1 MSRSLKLVPRAE
13 HHAPTVHDA
22 AANPG
27 TINLSQLR
35 SRRGIQSSYI
45 ETDGRG
51 LTAAAEVMVGG
62 NVNSNKTRIPVQS
75 WQREVWELR
84 RITPELRFSGDRV
97 ARALSRLKFYI
108 GEIEEPGGE
117 PQRPAPDSEVGE
129 ISRQLFEEC
138 SQQIRRFGQH
148 NVYSGESLI
157 HITQD
162 PDTGELSWEPYSTTE
177 CTGSGTKWEINDGS
191 GDTKKIDYARELLI
205 RAWNKDPERGYLAE
219 SPVQAVLPVARELK
233 ALTQRV
239 AAEIDSRLAGNG
251 LLVVPSEIEV
261 LKGQAAK
268 GTNVDDFVQ
277 ALLEMMLTPIQDQAS
292 ASAVVPLVAKV
303 PADMI
308 DKIQHIKFSSALDP
322 AAKEM
327 RDEAIRRIALGMDS
341 DPSVLMGMGAEGS
354 APNHWCVDDL
364 TQVYT
369 QRGWLSRW
377 EVVPGDVAMTLNHET
392 GRSEWKPIID
402 MYQADVVD
410 EPMRLMD
417 TQSHNS
423 MTTLNHR
430 WPVLRQRWH
439 QGVQTW
445 DREWT
450 TSEEF
455 SVPHALITGAPHAEI
470 PTEQKHTD
478 GLVELVGWYWTE
490 GSLQTGGRR
499 VSIAQSHTVNA
510 PRVDRIRA
518 ALDVTFPGMYT
529 ERVQP
534 NHTSF
539 GGPVTVFY
547 LNAEASQVLVDIA
560 PGKGKVVAREF
571 VRELTLSQLEL
582 FIDISCQGDG
592 HHYRQGTLDIWQRRR
607 EGLGAFELALIL
619 SGRATSYHEG
629 DGHTVSG
636 LLRTRQRPG
645 KAVNGRREVVVKP
658 YTGVVWCPTTENGT
672 WLARREGH
680 TYFTGNSAWL
690 VAEDEVKLVVA
701 PMAETFCHAMTTGA
715 VNAMVTQLGLD
726 PKRYTVWYDASE
738 LELRPDKTADAKE
751 LHDRGLLTDE
761 VLLKEHGF
769 SVQDMPEQTVRDL
782 MLLRKMLE
790 ANASLAP
797 LLLPMLGINVDTS
810 VLDEAAEITDATA
823 GGAPTPPSGGT
834 EPDAP
839 EAPPASPANP
849 IPDKPEEV

>member
-13 HHAPTVHDA
+13 HYAPTVHDA

-117 PQRPAPDSEVGE
+117 PKRPAPDSEVGE

-157 HITQD
+157 HITQN
-162 PDTGELSWEPYSTTE
+162 PDTGELTWEPYSTTE

-191 GDTKKIDYARELLI
+191 GDTKKIEYDRELLI

-219 SPVQAVLPVARELK
+219 SPVQAVLPIARELK

-251 LLVVPSEIEV
+251 LLIVPSEIEV

-268 GTNVDDFVQ
+268 GKNVDDFVQ

-303 PADMI
+303 PAEMI
-308 DKIQHIKFSSALDP
+308 DKIQHIKFSSPLDP

-341 DPSVLMGMGAEGS
+341 DPSVLMGMGEG
-354 APNHWCVDDL
+354 ANHW
-364 TQVYT
+364 Q
-369 QRGWLSRW
+369 
-377 EVVPGDVAMTLNHET
+377 
-392 GRSEWKPIID
+392 
-402 MYQADVVD
+402 
-410 EPMRLMD
+410 
-417 TQSHNS
+417 
-423 MTTLNHR
+423 
-430 WPVLRQRWH
+430 
-439 QGVQTW
+439 
-445 DREWT
+445 
-450 TSEEF
+450 
-455 SVPHALITGAPHAEI
+455 
-470 PTEQKHTD
+470 
-478 GLVELVGWYWTE
+478 
-490 GSLQTGGRR
+490 
-499 VSIAQSHTVNA
+499 
-510 PRVDRIRA
+510 
-518 ALDVTFPGMYT
+518 
-529 ERVQP
+529 
-534 NHTSF
+534 
-539 GGPVTVFY
+539 
-547 LNAEASQVLVDIA
+547 
-560 PGKGKVVAREF
+560 
-571 VRELTLSQLEL
+571 
-582 FIDISCQGDG
+582 
-592 HHYRQGTLDIWQRRR
+592 
-607 EGLGAFELALIL
+607 
-619 SGRATSYHEG
+619 
-629 DGHTVSG
+629 
-636 LLRTRQRPG
+636 
-645 KAVNGRREVVVKP
+645 
-658 YTGVVWCPTTENGT
+658 
-672 WLARREGH
+672 
-680 TYFTGNSAWL
+680 AWL
-690 VAEDEVKLVVA
+690 IAEDEVKLVVA

-715 VNAMVTQLGLD
+715 VNAMMTQLGLD
-726 PKRYTVWYDASE
+726 PKKYVVWYDASE

-769 SVQDMPEQTVRDL
+769 SPADMPAQTVRDL

-823 GGAPTPPSGGT
+823 GGAPSPPSGGT
-834 EPDAP
+834 EPAAP
-839 EAPPASPANP
+839 EAPPPSPANP